1 MDEESLNQ
9 NLKFGNKRNSTKT
22 KIILTETPTNI
33 TQTMNHWLN
42 SRIRIKI
49 AEISAQKCSF
59 TTQEDVL

>member
-33 TQTMNHWLN
+33 TQTMNH
-42 SRIRIKI
+42 
-49 AEISAQKCSF
+49 
-59 TTQEDVL
+59 